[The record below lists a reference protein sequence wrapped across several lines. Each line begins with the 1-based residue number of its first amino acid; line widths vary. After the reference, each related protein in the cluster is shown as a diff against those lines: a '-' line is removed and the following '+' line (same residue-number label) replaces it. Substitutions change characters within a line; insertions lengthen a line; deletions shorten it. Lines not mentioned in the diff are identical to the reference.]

1 MKARPAR
8 YAIFLRVSTAK
19 PEQEHG
25 LVAQRRACEEYM
37 RRRGW
42 PLKGAKVYTE
52 QASGR
57 QTNRPVL
64 RAMLHDAAMHVF
76 QVLVLFR
83 LDRLSRGGIHEMFR
97 ILKALD
103 DHGVRVYSVG
113 ESWFDADSP
122 ARELVLAVLAWA
134 AEFESKAIGERVA
147 AGIAARRAEAGR
159 KGRPFV
165 WGRAHTSFVAR
176 DPVLPR
182 KAVEMRTGDLSWSQV
197 ARRLGVSRTTARRLY
212 AMGKAE
218 AAGDRRSRE
227 ERRVPSHR
235 EQRAPGRR
243 GLAQSSSVGAKR

>member
-64 RAMLHDAAMHVF
+64 RAMLHDAAMHAF

-97 ILKALD
+97 LLKALQGY
-103 DHGVRVYSVG
+103 GVRVFSVG
-113 ESWFDADSP
+113 ESWWDPDNP
-122 ARELVLAVLAWA
+122 THELILAVLAWA
-134 AEFESKAIGERVA
+134 GEFESKAIGERVA

-159 KGRPFV
+159 KGWPFV

-176 DPVLPR
+176 EPALPE
-182 KAVEMRTGDLSWSQV
+182 KAVEMRRGDLSWSQV

-212 AMGKAE
+212 AIGKAR
-218 AAGDRRSRE
+218 AGGDRRPRQIRRAPSR
-227 ERRVPSHR
+227 SGH
-235 EQRAPGRR
+235 RAPGRGGTAR
-243 GLAQSSSVGAKR
+243 PSLVEAKR